1 MGAKGR
7 RVRGR
12 GISLSRKEMAASPYM
27 EGNVLKS
34 LVGTWESLLIFLPD
48 FRLRGYVPLSCLW

>member
-34 LVGTWESLLIFLPD
+34 LVGTWESFTHFLT
-48 FRLRGYVPLSCLW
+48 